1 MHMPGETAL
10 LEWFARVFREEHRT
24 VRDELL
30 ELIEAFRAR
39 DRGRIRSLVDRV
51 AADAGPHF
59 RYEEEALYPAL
70 VEIFGP
76 EYVEKLLGDHDR
88 VIGTAGTLA
97 ALAAKAPLDDED
109 VAYGV
114 RLVRSILPHVSD
126 CEGLSIMVE
135 RLAPATVQAILD
147 ARDRSLREG
156 LGLLEWAGEV
166 RRRRSVGPGPAAS
179 AEAR

>member
-1 MHMPGETAL
+1 MSAETTL
-10 LEWFARVFREEHRT
+10 VERFAQVFRAEHRV

-30 ELIEAFRAR
+30 ELMQAFQAR
-39 DRGRIRSLVDRV
+39 EPTRIRSLLDRI

-88 VIGTAGTLA
+88 VIGTAGSLA

-126 CEGLSIMVE
+126 CDGLSIMVE
-135 RLAPATVQAILD
+135 RLAPAAVQEILD
-147 ARDRSLREG
+147 ARDRSLRDG
-156 LGLLEWAGEV
+156 LDLLEWAREV
-166 RRRRSVGPGPAAS
+166 RRRPSVGPARAAS
-179 AEAR
+179 AEAP